1 MRRWLN
7 LFVQSG
13 DPSDFLPI
21 VIGCVMLL
29 VSVPGFLAVLFFP
42 DRNSGPLALGLL
54 IVLGIGIMLGITFL
68 IFGIRSSSY
77 PGSLAYRIT
86 HGRIFFR

>member
-1 MRRWLN
+1 MRRWLKN
-7 LFVQSG
+7 LVRSG

-21 VIGCVMLL
+21 VIGCIMLL
-29 VSVPGFLAVLFFP
+29 VSVPGFFAVLFFP
-42 DRNSGPLALGLL
+42 DRDAGLLAPALL
-54 IVLGIGIMLGITFL
+54 IVLGIGIMLGAVFIVV
-68 IFGIRSSSY
+68 GIRTSAY